1 MKAIKRDLNIGGKP
15 RSGNRVAKYGWKILM
30 MVIMICCLES
40 NAQNKN
46 KVVSITGTQFTYPL
60 IEKWIA
66 EYAKINPGLKFNL
79 IKDQENSDNG
89 DLKVIAHTP
98 DKGEIASNK
107 TLIDV
112 GRFAIL
118 PITSGKNP
126 SFSKEF
132 KKGVKLNGLKAIFMK
147 GEADYNSA
155 EGKEKEPEFTVYSK
169 TPQSCVAKVIS
180 AYLGSPSEDLKGI
193 FVTGDDKFLITS
205 LLEDSTGVSYS
216 NLGYIYDLKNRN
228 PLIGIKILPIDLNN
242 NGRLDKEEQI
252 YGNLD
257 EVITYLENS
266 RSTSIPT
273 DHVSFVTDGK
283 ILNPDIQDFLSWV
296 KTSGQEFNHQYG
308 FLYNNSAKNI
318 ALTQK

>member
-1 MKAIKRDLNIGGKP
+1 MKTFKRLMNVVERP
-15 RSGNRVAKYGWKILM
+15 RSGNRVANCGWNILM
-30 MVIMICCLES
+30 LMIMICCLES
-40 NAQNKN
+40 NAKNKN
-46 KVVSITGTQFTYPL
+46 KVVTITGTQFTYPL
-60 IEKWIA
+60 IERWIA
-66 EYAKINPGLKFNL
+66 EYAKINPGLRFNL
-79 IKDQENSDNG
+79 IKDQENSDKG

-98 DKGEIASNK
+98 EKGEISSNK
-107 TLIDV
+107 STVDV

-147 GEADYNSA
+147 EETDFNSE
-155 EGKEKEPEFTVYSK
+155 EGKAKEPEFTVYSK

-193 FVTGDDKFLITS
+193 FVTGDDMFLITS

-216 NLGYIYDLKNRN
+216 SLGYIYDLKNRN
-228 PLIGIKILPIDLNN
+228 PLSGIKILPIDLNN

-257 EVITYLENS
+257 EVITFLENS
-266 RSTSIPT
+266 SSTSIPT
-273 DHVSFVTDGK
+273 DHVNFVTDDK
-283 ILNPDIQDFLSWV
+283 TLNSEIQDFLSWV